1 MTREAEP
8 LDVDAIPEL
17 ARLAREVA
25 HTGRPRLLRENGED
39 LAIIAPATAN
49 EPSNRIEWKKP
60 TPEAIEAFLATFGG
74 WKGLV
79 DPAEFRQERRKLQID
94 DRPQRDW

>member
-8 LDVDAIPEL
+8 VEIGAIPEL

-25 HTGRPRLLRENGED
+25 RTGQPRLLRENGED
-39 LAIIAPATAN
+39 LAVLTPATPAERN
-49 EPSNRIEWKKP
+49 GGAALTQP
-60 TPEAIEAFLATFGG
+60 TTEEAEAALATFGG
-74 WKGLV
+74 WNGLI
-79 DPAEFRQERRKLQID
+79 DPEAFKRDRRNLQVD